1 MVFRL
6 DFKVELRDKLKK
18 DFFTDC
24 NVVDIKI
31 EDKRLLDG
39 GEQGLLKGYVKDI
52 SGSWLSC
59 SSDDIYDDLKVG
71 ESYTVVELK
80 GMIYSIHRHITWG

>member
-6 DFKVELRDKLKK
+6 DFKVELRDKLRKS
-18 DFFTDC
+18 FFTNC

-39 GEQGLLKGYVKDI
+39 GEQGLLKGYV
-52 SGSWLSC
+52 L
-59 SSDDIYDDLKVG
+59 LMLFMM
-71 ESYTVVELK
+71 T
-80 GMIYSIHRHITWG
+80 